1 MFQFT
6 LERHG
11 LKLFISFLLLIK
23 VIEDLC
29 PVFSAT
35 MNTISR

>member
-6 LERHG
+6 LKRHG

-23 VIEDLC
+23 VIEDLF

-35 MNTISR
+35 MNTINR